1 MMSKQELAMLIE
13 KLKDCSAALE
23 RLAEHLQ
30 GAAQEGAA
38 ENDSATVDIAL
49 EVEVNAPLK
58 SGDTAENIDDVMAN
72 AVKNTVENVIDNVVD
87 NVIEVTAEEVED
99 VPEKAAQSPNEAP
112 QTAQSTRPGGNVQAS
127 ANNPF
132 ARLFAGLNVNNG
144 GVPNGANPFNLLNM
158 LAGGKG
164 GLPGLGGL
172 PGITNNLPTT
182 LTELHDNPQL
192 MNMLNQVANNPQSLN
207 MMSGLTGQSPEALQ
221 AALNSLQPGATPAAA
236 PMATATVPTAPAPT
250 LPPIAAAPAVTPT
263 AHLDSLLAEWHWGPY
278 ARVWTR

>member
-1 MMSKQELAMLIE
+1 MSKQELAMLIE
-13 KLKDCSAALE
+13 KLRDCSAALE

-30 GAAQEGAA
+30 GAA

-58 SGDTAENIDDVMAN
+58 VSDTAENINDIVD
-72 AVKNTVENVIDNVVD
+72 NVIDNAVENVVD
-87 NVIEVTAEEVED
+87 NVIEVTAEEVE
-99 VPEKAAQSPNEAP
+99 VAPEKAAQSQNKAP
-112 QTAQSTRPGGNVQAS
+112 QAAQSTRPGGNVQAS
-127 ANNPF
+127 ASNPF

-164 GLPGLGGL
+164 GLPGLGNLAGMPGL
-172 PGITNNLPTT
+172 TNNLPTT

-192 MNMLNQVANNPQSLN
+192 MNMLSQVANNPQSLN

-221 AALNSLQPGATPAAA
+221 AALNSLQAGATPAAT
-236 PMATATVPTAPAPT
+236 PIATATIPTAPAPT
-250 LPPIAAAPAVTPT
+250 LPPIAAAPAVTPTAT

>member
-1 MMSKQELAMLIE
+1 MSKQELAMLIE
-13 KLKDCSAALE
+13 KLRDCSAALE

-30 GAAQEGAA
+30 GAAQEEAA

-58 SGDTAENIDDVMAN
+58 VNDTADNIDNVVEN
-72 AVKNTVENVIDNVVD
+72 AVENVIND
-87 NVIEVTAEEVED
+87 VIEVAAEEMED
-99 VPEKAAQSPNEAP
+99 APAKTAQSQNEAP
-112 QTAQSTRPGGNVQAS
+112 QAAQSTRPGGNVQAS

-132 ARLFAGLNVNNG
+132 ARLFAGLNVNNN

-172 PGITNNLPTT
+172 PGMPGLTNNLPTT

-192 MNMLNQVANNPQSLN
+192 MNMLSQVANNPQSLN
-207 MMSGLTGQSPEALQ
+207 MISGITGQSPEALQ
-221 AALNSLQPGATPAAA
+221 AALNSLQAGATPAAT
-236 PMATATVPTAPAPT
+236 PMATPTIATTPAPT
-250 LPPIAAAPAVTPT
+250 LPPIATTQAVTPTAT